1 MSFGIHTP
9 IKGDLGQMVQHV
21 QMIREMLSHNPRADS
36 QASSPQKPASEE
48 IQPGDLAGLG
58 WGDVCVCF

>member
-1 MSFGIHTP
+1 MC
-9 IKGDLGQMVQHV
+9 K
-21 QMIREMLSHNPRADS
+21 MIREMLSHNPRADS

-58 WGDVCVCF
+58 WGEVCVCF